1 MSISD
6 ATTAFLDVP
15 LIKLFTSTLRRASA
29 MV

>member
-1 MSISD
+1 MSTSD
-6 ATTAFLDVP
+6 AMTTFLDVP